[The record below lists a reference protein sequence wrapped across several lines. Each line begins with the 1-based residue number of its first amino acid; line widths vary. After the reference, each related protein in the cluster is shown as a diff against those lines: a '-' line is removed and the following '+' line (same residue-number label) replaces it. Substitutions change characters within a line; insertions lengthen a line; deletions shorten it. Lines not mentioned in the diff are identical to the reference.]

1 MFGITF
7 YHVLG
12 FLIALPN
19 GILLGYALYKAGS
32 AIYNFVRR

>member
-12 FLIALPN
+12 FLIGLPN
-19 GILLGYALYKAGS
+19 GLLLGYALYKIGK
-32 AIYNFVRR
+32 AIHDAVVR